1 MCGIAGFALAHAPSR
16 TGAAADGLDAACL
29 TALVRALAHRGPDGA
44 GHTMVGRVAL
54 VHTRLAIIDLNGGDQ
69 PLFAGPAALVANGE
83 IYNDLQLRG
92 ALPEVRFS
100 TGSDCE
106 PPLHLWLRDGQRY
119 VEALRGMYAIAI
131 HERGTHNLTLS
142 RDPFGI
148 KPLYVA
154 ELEHGL
160 AFASEPQALLAAGL
174 VKRALRPEA
183 RDELLQL
190 QFTTGR
196 DTIFPGIRRLLPG
209 ETLRV
214 ANGRV
219 IDRSRIAALPEGPT
233 EQIGEAEALTRL
245 DRALEESVS
254 LHQRAEVP
262 YGMFLSGGID
272 SACVLRMMS
281 RLGNAR
287 VQAFTAAFDVPGAPD
302 ESEAAARLAAAAG
315 ARHEVLRIDEAMVWR
330 HLPDIVAAIDDPVAD
345 YAIIP
350 TWLLARRA
358 RRDVKVILS
367 GEGGDELFGGYGR
380 YRKAMRPWWRGGRP
394 MRSRGAFDGLDV
406 LRAAG
411 RGWRSGIAATELSG
425 LGGRTRL
432 AAAQASDI
440 AEWLPNDLLVKLDRC
455 LMAHGIE
462 GRTPLLDPGVAA
474 SSFRL
479 PDGLKVRAGMG
490 KWLLRR
496 WLETQMPEARPFAP
510 KQGFTVPVG
519 AWIAGQGDRL
529 APLVAAQEGVAE
541 IASPDRVAALFRN
554 AAGRREQHAAWTLLF
569 YALWHR
575 THIEG
580 RLPAGDVFETLA
592 A

>member
-1 MCGIAGFALAHAPSR
+1 MPACRPSPPPSTCPAL
-16 TGAAADGLDAACL
+16 
-29 TALVRALAHRGPDGA
+29 
-44 GHTMVGRVAL
+44 
-54 VHTRLAIIDLNGGDQ
+54 
-69 PLFAGPAALVANGE
+69 
-83 IYNDLQLRG
+83 
-92 ALPEVRFS
+92 
-100 TGSDCE
+100 
-106 PPLHLWLRDGQRY
+106 
-119 VEALRGMYAIAI
+119 
-131 HERGTHNLTLS
+131 
-142 RDPFGI
+142 
-148 KPLYVA
+148 
-154 ELEHGL
+154 
-160 AFASEPQALLAAGL
+160 
-174 VKRALRPEA
+174 
-183 RDELLQL
+183 
-190 QFTTGR
+190 
-196 DTIFPGIRRLLPG
+196 
-209 ETLRV
+209 
-214 ANGRV
+214 
-219 IDRSRIAALPEGPT
+219 
-233 EQIGEAEALTRL
+233 
-245 DRALEESVS
+245 
-254 LHQRAEVP
+254 
-262 YGMFLSGGID
+262 
-272 SACVLRMMS
+272 
-281 RLGNAR
+281 
-287 VQAFTAAFDVPGAPD
+287 PD

-474 SSFRL
+474 ASFRL

-519 AWIAGQGDRL
+519 AWIAG
-529 APLVAAQEGVAE
+529 
-541 IASPDRVAALFRN
+541 
-554 AAGRREQHAAWTLLF
+554 AGR
-569 YALWHR
+569 
-575 THIEG
+575 
-580 RLPAGDVFETLA
+580 PAGA
-592 A
+592 ARRRPGGGRRDRARRTGSRRCSATPPAGGSSMRRGRCCSMRCGIGRISRGGYRRGMCSRRWRRRGLVCKQYHVAMIGVKRSWRDWPEAERSLRGQQVLFHLS